1 MTEQRTPHE
10 VLHPANWKKAS
21 GYANGMLATGRT
33 VWVGGQIGWNGDQV
47 FETSDFGE
55 QTRQALANIVAVLHE
70 AGGRPE
76 HIVRL
81 TWYVTD
87 KKEYLASLKGIGDA
101 YRSVLGRHFPAMTMV
116 QVADL
121 IEDEAKVEIEATAVI
136 PD

>member
-1 MTEQRTPHE
+1 MTVTITPHE

-21 GYANGMLATGRT
+21 GYANGMLAKGRT

-55 QTRQALANIVAVLHE
+55 QTRQALSNIVEVLRE

-101 YRSVLGRHFPAMTMV
+101 YRSVLGKHFPAMTMV